1 LDGKPDNGLTLRTKP
16 KEGNMKRKVSE
27 TQRNWVLDRLLAGSS
42 ITPQDA
48 MDEARIFR
56 LASIICWLKKQ
67 SGGELVIHATRE
79 PSPGGGR
86 YARYRIPHDAL
97 PVMRERFGTP

>member
-1 LDGKPDNGLTLRTKP
+1 M
-16 KEGNMKRKVSE
+16 ERKVSN
-27 TQRNWVLDRLLAGSS
+27 TQRNWVLGRLLAGSS

-48 MDEARIFR
+48 MEEAWIFR
-56 LASIICWLKKQ
+56 LAPIICDLKKK
-67 SGGELVIHATRE
+67 SGGGLVIHTTLE

-97 PVMRERFGTP
+97 PAMRERFGTP